1 MESRKIMY
9 SLGKLSVEV
18 KVAIATGVVFFSMLI
33 SRTLLS
39 DAVDID
45 TRAKLFRVQFLLL
58 VNSFL
63 LIGSLYIWKR
73 TVSAFTRS
81 RCVSQRVALC
91 WRLVVMLFLVFAHS
105 SYLTMF
111 YLVAEEPYW
120 LAMVSYTCLG
130 AYIIL
135 VFFLFAFGC
144 VGYCHKHITQ
154 DGSPSKPD
162 LPAEA
167 IVSAVPSSSS
177 NRQAILAVALTVVLT
192 AFGLMNASLPP
203 EVVRVEIP
211 LPKLPPSLDNLKIV
225 LLSDIHLGPTVGRSR
240 LELIVHMVN
249 NLDADV
255 VVIAG
260 DLTDS
265 QVSRLLT
272 VSEPLRNMKSKLGSY
287 FVTGNHDY
295 YTADVERWYSHLRS
309 LNIQPLHNGNARVF
323 RAERKEDWICLA
335 GVDDLEARML
345 RYPGHGMD
353 VKKALTGCAPEL
365 PIILLA
371 HQPRAARQA
380 LQERPDIGLVLSG
393 HTHAGQI
400 FPLSILA
407 YLVNPFFCGL
417 YRVGEHSMV
426 YVSPGTVYYGI
437 PMRLGS
443 RAEITE
449 ILLRTP

>member
-1 MESRKIMY
+1 MY
-9 SLGKLSVEV
+9 GLGKLSVEV
-18 KVAIATGVVFFSMLI
+18 KVAIASGVVFFSMLI

-39 DAVDID
+39 ETVDMD

-73 TVSAFTRS
+73 TVTGLTRARWLS
-81 RCVSQRVALC
+81 FRVAQC
-91 WRLVVMLFLVFAHS
+91 WRIVVLLFLVFAHS

-120 LAMVSYTCLG
+120 LALVSYTCLG

-144 VGYCHKHITQ
+144 VGQCHKLLTRG
-154 DGSPSKPD
+154 GSSARSEP
-162 LPAEA
+162 PAIPGPA
-167 IVSAVPSSSS
+167 AVSSTTN
-177 NRQAILAVALTVVLT
+177 NRQTILAILMTVALTVL
-192 AFGLMNASLPP
+192 GLRNASLPP
-203 EVVRVEIP
+203 EVVRVEVP
-211 LPKLPPSLDNLKIV
+211 LDKLPPSLNNLKIV

-240 LELIVHMVN
+240 LELIVSMVN
-249 NLDADV
+249 ELEADV

-265 QVSRLLT
+265 QVSRLLM
-272 VSEPLRNMKSKLGSY
+272 VSEPLRRMKSRLGSY

-295 YTADVERWYSHLRS
+295 YTADVEGWYSHLRS
-309 LNIQPLHNGNARVF
+309 LSIQPLHNSHARVS
-323 RAERKEDWICLA
+323 RPDSPQDWICLA

-353 VKKALTGCAPEL
+353 VRAALAGCAPEL

-407 YLVNPFFCGL
+407 YLVNPFFSGL
-417 YRVGEHSMV
+417 YQVGEHSLV

-437 PMRLGS
+437 PMRIGS
-443 RAEITE
+443 RAQITE
-449 ILLRTP
+449 ILLRSP